1 MGTDAESRPGPS
13 RPDRFGEPRP
23 PAAPRSGSS
32 YRHPVRVLHLD
43 PHDPPRRWRRVGPHG
58 RPPLEVVLVPARV
71 RLAGA
76 ALESGLYALIGG
88 AVLGWAAWTDWMP
101 PWLAVV
107 VWLGIVGLMVLW
119 RSLDADV
126 SPPVLA
132 GADWVGRSTL
142 WVPLYELTRLGAD
155 TARNQDGDELPG
167 TVALSLWHG
176 PDEAISLDMA
186 LLQSNPALWDLVYQ
200 GLLASI
206 AAGAELTDNARQAL
220 RQP

>member
-1 MGTDAESRPGPS
+1 MPTPEARSNWN
-13 RPDRFGEPRP
+13 DRFTVPR
-23 PAAPRSGSS
+23 
-32 YRHPVRVLHLD
+32 
-43 PHDPPRRWRRVGPHG
+43 
-58 RPPLEVVLVPARV
+58 
-71 RLAGA
+71 
-76 ALESGLYALIGG
+76 
-88 AVLGWAAWTDWMP
+88 
-101 PWLAVV
+101 
-107 VWLGIVGLMVLW
+107 
-119 RSLDADV
+119 
-126 SPPVLA
+126 
-132 GADWVGRSTL
+132 
-142 WVPLYELTRLGAD
+142 AD